1 MKPTAAWLSVTGSV
15 LGMAQT
21 AVNPPAAAAMR
32 AGRDRLDVLLAR
44 LAQVHVQVDQPGRDD
59 QAGRVEHLRAVGR
72 AEVAAHRRDLAV
84 REKHVGDA
92 RRCRATDR

>member
-32 AGRDRLDVLLAR
+32 AGGHGLEVLLAR
-44 LAQVHVQVDQPGRDD
+44 LAQVHVQIDQPGRDHL
-59 QAGRVEHLRAVGR
+59 ARRIEHLRAVGPARCPARR
-72 AEVAAHRRDLAV
+72 ASIFPSCSRTSAISSVPRRD
-84 REKHVGDA
+84 R
-92 RRCRATDR
+92 